1 MTQGGS
7 NQINPECGSFY
18 RTDLV
23 LKSQMQEMKNEETQ
37 VQDAMRQDI
46 AAKDNEWTSFG
57 Y

>member
-18 RTDLV
+18 RIDLV

-37 VQDAMRQDI
+37 VQDAI
-46 AAKDNEWTSFG
+46 ET
-57 Y
+57 